1 MLDAKPVKIFV
12 RDYNHICFIFNE
24 LLPIPVVVDVL
35 IRYHVAD
42 KWEIYCPPLRYSA
55 GITSHLPWGQSPNSP
70 GFAHLFAHLVVRP
83 APPTGS
89 FRSACS
95 GELIRGFGKNGGGSY
110 AGRRR
115 RGGDGFWGRRERI
128 EMGYRSGVAGD
139 AGIGVGVSA
148 SCAAVL
154 KVNVHAGNRVAVLV
168 GDEHGEGLR
177 QLRSGRSGL
186 IIAAGDRDLGSG
198 SRNRVLDKCGVLE
211 TGGTGGDRHRRDGGG
226 QPQRRRRQAIRVGDH
241 GRRIGNGSVV
251 GGEVEVDSG
260 DAVPIGIFRLRDDSV
275 GEIGTGG
282 AGLFRSAPGDDPRGG
297 ARRGAGGG
305 GDTAEAGP
313 GDRQGVG
320 ARFLGNGIDGGG
332 VAIGVGDTGGGI
344 EEAALAPVT
353 EVNGGADFGLPVIW
367 VGRIDLDRSGQRSGN
382 GSRLGVASGN
392 GDDVK
397 Q

>member
-1 MLDAKPVKIFV
+1 MLDDKPVKIFV

-89 FRSACS
+89 FRSASS

-110 AGRRR
+110 ADRRRSDGDGFGGR
-115 RGGDGFWGRRERI
+115 RGGI
-128 EMGYRSGVAGD
+128 EMGYRSGACGD

-168 GDEHGEGLR
+168 GDEHGEGLG
-177 QLRSGRSGL
+177 QLRSRRSGL
-186 IIAAGDRDLGSG
+186 MIAAGDRDLGSD
-198 SRNRVLDKCGVLE
+198 SRNRALNEWGALE
-211 TGGTGGDRHRRDGGG
+211 TGGTRGDRPGGDSGLHPPRRTG
-226 QPQRRRRQAIRVGDH
+226 QAVRVGDH
-241 GRRIGNGSVV
+241 GRRIGNGSLV
-251 GGEVEVDSG
+251 GGEVDG
-260 DAVPIGIFRLRDDSV
+260 DPGDTVLVGVLGLRSDGI

-282 AGLFRSAPGDDPRGG
+282 ASLFRSAVGDDPRS
-297 ARRGAGGG
+297 GAGRG
-305 GDTAEAGP
+305 GDSGGDIAEAGP
-313 GDRQGVG
+313 GNRQGVS
-320 ARFLGNGIDGGG
+320 ACFLGNSIDGGG
-332 VAIGVGDTGGGI
+332 VAIGVGDSGGGI
-344 EEAALAPVT
+344 E
-353 EVNGGADFGLPVIW
+353 
-367 VGRIDLDRSGQRSGN
+367 
-382 GSRLGVASGN
+382 
-392 GDDVK
+392 
-397 Q
+397 

>member
-12 RDYNHICFIFNE
+12 RDWIHICFSFNE
-24 LLPIPVVVDVL
+24 LLPIPAVVDVL
-35 IRYHVAD
+35 TRYHIAD

-55 GITSHLPWGQSPNSP
+55 GITYHLPWGQSPNSR

-83 APPTGS
+83 CAIAAPPTGS

-95 GELIRGFGKNGGGSY
+95 GELIRGFGKDGGGSY

-115 RGGDGFWGRRERI
+115 SDGDGFGGRRERI
-128 EMGYRSGVAGD
+128 ELGYRSGVAGD
-139 AGIGVGVSA
+139 AGIGVGVIA

-198 SRNRVLDKCGVLE
+198 SRNRVLDKCRVLE
-211 TGGTGGDRHRRDGGG
+211 TGGTGGDRHGRDGGR

-251 GGEVEVDSG
+251 GGEMDVDSG
-260 DAVPIGIFRLRDDSV
+260 DAVPIGILRLRDDSV
-275 GEIGTGG
+275 GEIGPRR
-282 AGLFRSAPGDDPRGG
+282 ALLLCPGPGNEPRGG
-297 ARRGAGGG
+297 ARRGGGG
-305 GDTAEAGP
+305 RGDIAESGA

-320 ARFLGNGIDGGG
+320 TRFLGN
-332 VAIGVGDTGGGI
+332 
-344 EEAALAPVT
+344 
-353 EVNGGADFGLPVIW
+353 
-367 VGRIDLDRSGQRSGN
+367 
-382 GSRLGVASGN
+382 
-392 GDDVK
+392 
-397 Q
+397 